1 MKFFIYLLEHYADY
15 KNTSVDKV
23 VKKWDELELTDFIY
37 EMYERYHVERLENV
51 FDDIDGL
58 ILEKQNNLGT
68 A

>member
-68 A
+68 V